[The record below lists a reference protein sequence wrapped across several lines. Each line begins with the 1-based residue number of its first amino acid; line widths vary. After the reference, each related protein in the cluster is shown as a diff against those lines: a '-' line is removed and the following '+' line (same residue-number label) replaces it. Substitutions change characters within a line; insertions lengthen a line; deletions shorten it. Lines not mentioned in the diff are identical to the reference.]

1 MAIDS
6 IQQKCCLNDSCCQPL
21 NSNESIVLSDPE
33 TKKKNKAKVKVI
45 ASSKTYIIMA
55 DGGIFPKNQGNKRA
69 DYMAYTDKNL
79 YIIELKGKVGIESA
93 YEQILSTIN
102 TIVHSD
108 DFNFLIQNRNKTMA
122 CIAGQ
127 VRIPKGGSRKEMEL
141 AKKLVKHSKERQK
154 NIINLIVY
162 SYKNN
167 HSLFL
172 E

>member
-1 MAIDS
+1 MTIDF
-6 IQQKCCLNDSCCQPL
+6 IQQKYPNSYQMLNGKK
-21 NSNESIVLSDPE
+21 SIVLSDPE
-33 TKKKNKAKVKVI
+33 TKKKNKAKVEVI

-55 DGGIFPKNQGNKRA
+55 DGGIFPKSQANKKA
-69 DYMAYTDKNL
+69 DYIAYTDKNL
-79 YIIELKGKVGIESA
+79 YIIELKRKDGVNIA
-93 YEQILSTIN
+93 YEQILSTID

-108 DFNFLIQNRNKTMA
+108 NFSFLIQNRNKTMA

-127 VRIPKGGSRKEMEL
+127 VSIPKGSRSKEMKL
-141 AKKLVKHSKERQK
+141 AKQLAKHSQEKQK
-154 NIINLIVY
+154 NIIDLIIY